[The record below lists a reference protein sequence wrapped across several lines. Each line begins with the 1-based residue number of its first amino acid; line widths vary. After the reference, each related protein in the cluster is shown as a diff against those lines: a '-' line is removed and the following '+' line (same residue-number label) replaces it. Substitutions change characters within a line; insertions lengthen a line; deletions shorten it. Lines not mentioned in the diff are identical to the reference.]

1 MKFQKGE
8 QHMKLGDKIM
18 TLRRQQGWSQETL
31 AEKLDVTRQ
40 SVSKWESA
48 QSVPDLDKILAI
60 SELFG
65 VTTDYLLK
73 DNDAKDEEISV
84 SVSSS
89 CCTEPSANRTTEVR
103 LVDLP
108 EAKEFLELK
117 RASAP
122 WISGAISLCI
132 LCPVPLLVLMA
143 LVDDKVIRM
152 SEDASG
158 ALGVILLLAMVAA
171 AVAVF
176 VRWGMKLQPFEYLEK
191 EEIRIEEEVA
201 VLVHKERKA
210 AQKMY
215 SRCNIIGVVLC
226 ILAVVP
232 MIALALLPPNMDDF
246 LAYFGICLILGMAAV
261 AVNLMVRVGIPRGA
275 EQVLLQEGDY
285 TVENKERDQWAGPVA
300 GIYWL
305 IVSAI
310 YLAVSL
316 YQDNWDR
323 SWIIWPVAGVLFGAL
338 MLGCGMIKRK

>member
-73 DNDAKDEEISV
+73 ENEDAMSPVEGGASDAPMTN
-84 SVSSS
+84 S
-89 CCTEPSANRTTEVR
+89 CSADVR

-117 RASAP
+117 RSSAP

-143 LVDDKVIRM
+143 LVDEKVIRM

-191 EEIRIEEEVA
+191 EEIRITEDVA
-201 VLVHKERKA
+201 LLVHKERKA
-210 AQKMY
+210 AQKTY
-215 SRCNIIGVVLC
+215 SRCNVIGVVLC

-232 MIALALLPPNMDDF
+232 VIALAMLPPNMDDF
-246 LAYFGICLILGMAAV
+246 LAYFGICLILGMVAV
-261 AVNLMVRVGIPRGA
+261 AVNHMVRVGIPRGA

-285 TVENKERDQWAGPVA
+285 TVENKERNQWAGPVA

-305 IVSAI
+305 IVTAI
-310 YLAVSL
+310 FLAVSL

-338 MLGCGMIKRK
+338 MLGCGMVKKK